1 MKIVI
6 INICAHDKACKER
19 YSAITSHGWSFFFL
33 NRLCLVTDLYMLRV
47 LSIKINNVGKN
58 KQIYY

>member
-19 YSAITSHGWSFFFL
+19 YSAITSHVDFFL
-33 NRLCLVTDLYMLRV
+33 FKSFMFSNRFIYVEGFIY
-47 LSIKINNVGKN
+47 KK
-58 KQIYY
+58 KQSRKE